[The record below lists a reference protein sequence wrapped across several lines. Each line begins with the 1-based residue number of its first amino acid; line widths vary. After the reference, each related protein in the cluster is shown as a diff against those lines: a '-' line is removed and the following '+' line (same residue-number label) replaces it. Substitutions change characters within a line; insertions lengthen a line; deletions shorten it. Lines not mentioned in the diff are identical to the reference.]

1 MAKYRHNL
9 PQLLNDLFIT
19 DGGLET
25 TLIFHEGWELPEF
38 ASFDLLRHQHGHTAL
53 QKYFH
58 TYCNLA
64 KNYGVGL
71 ILESATWRANPDW
84 GSKLGYSSA

>member
-38 ASFDLLRHQHGHTAL
+38 ASFDLLRHHFSPSLCFLVPRSHTPA
-53 QKYFH
+53 
-58 TYCNLA
+58 
-64 KNYGVGL
+64 
-71 ILESATWRANPDW
+71 
-84 GSKLGYSSA
+84 